1 MTRAEVI
8 AWTLASRRGQQLPE
22 RIEDPAIL
30 ARIATLAFAGEE
42 GGGDGRAA

>member
-1 MTRAEVI
+1 VTPAEVA

-22 RIEDPAIL
+22 QIEDPAVL

>member
-1 MTRAEVI
+1 MTPAEI
-8 AWTLASRRGQQLPE
+8 ADWTLASRLTQQLPE
-22 RIEDPAIL
+22 RIEDPAVL